1 MITVV
6 SDTHGETGHRLEG
19 AVLES
24 VRSADLVLH
33 AGDLTTAAVDE
44 AVDREADRFA
54 AVRGNNDP
62 SDERLPLER
71 VVEHGNVR
79 IALVHGHR
87 HHGTAVEM
95 VGREAAADLVVF
107 GHSHR
112 PGFDER
118 GEVPRLNPGSHAHPR
133 MFRPAYAELHT
144 RDGRLSGRLKQP
156 DGTVM
161 EEFTIPITRRD

>member
-6 SDTHGETGHRLEG
+6 SDTHGETDHRLEG

-24 VRSADLVLH
+24 VRAADLVLH
-33 AGDLTTAAVDE
+33 AGDLMTPAVYE
-44 AVDREADRFA
+44 AFEAEAGRFA

-62 SDERLPLER
+62 ANDRLPLER
-71 VVEHGNVR
+71 VVDHGDAR

-87 HHGTAVEM
+87 HRGTALEM

-112 PGFDER
+112 PGFDDR

-133 MFRPAYAELHT
+133 MYQPAYAELRP
-144 RDGRLSGRLKQP
+144 RDDHLSGELRRP
-156 DGTVM
+156 DGTVV
-161 EEFTIPITRRD
+161 EEFAVPIAEG

>member
-6 SDTHGETGHRLEG
+6 SDTHGERDHRLEG
-19 AVLES
+19 AVLDS

-33 AGDLTTAAVDE
+33 AGDLMTPSVYE
-44 AVDREADRFA
+44 AFEAEAGRFA

-71 VVEHGNVR
+71 IVEHRDAR

-87 HHGTAVEM
+87 HHGTALEM
-95 VGREAAADLVVF
+95 VGREAEADLVVF

-112 PGFDER
+112 PGFDDR

-133 MFRPAYAELHT
+133 MFQAAYAELHP
-144 RDGRLSGRLKQP
+144 RDGVLSGQLRRP

-161 EEFTIPITRRD
+161 EEFTVPVSERE